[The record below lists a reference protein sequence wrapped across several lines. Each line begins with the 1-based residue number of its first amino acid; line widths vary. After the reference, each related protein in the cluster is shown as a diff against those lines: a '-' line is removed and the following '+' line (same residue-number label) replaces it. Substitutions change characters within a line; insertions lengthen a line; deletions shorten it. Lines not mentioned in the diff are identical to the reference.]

1 MRFDELGLKP
11 ELLDGLDFLGF
22 EACTPIQAEAIPHS
36 LEKKDIIGCAQTGTG
51 KTGAYLIPAIQRLM
65 EEPSDYSRV
74 LIIVPTRELASQI
87 DQNVDAISY
96 FTGVSSISILG
107 GNNPKAWERQKY
119 AIQNGTD
126 ILITTPGRFLS
137 HLSLGYINLDHIEI
151 VVLDEAD
158 KMLDMGFHADIL
170 RIISHVPEKRQTLMY
185 SATMAPEIRKLAKK
199 ILTEP
204 VEINLNLAKPAEGVD
219 QSAYI
224 VYDEQKIPLLAHLL
238 STKEV
243 ESMIVFAS
251 SKASVDEITRKLKRL
266 NHGVNAIHSDKD
278 QEERQETLRAFKNRQ
293 FPILV
298 GTDVLARG
306 IDIDNLS
313 HVLNYDCPIDAEDYV
328 HRVGRTARAE
338 RTGEAIT
345 FVNPKDQRRLQKI
358 ERLIESEIPKALV
371 PEELGPVPT
380 YNPRPSHGGKKHG
393 GRRNNNGRSNN
404 HRNRKGRNN
413 PQGKSR
419 PNRENTPQGAKE
431 GNSPSGSNQGKPRKK
446 RYRPRRKSSNS
457 SSPENRDGGGGGGN

>member
-1 MRFDELGLKP
+1 MRFDELGLEP

-22 EACTPIQAEAIPHS
+22 EDCTPIQEAAIPHS
-36 LEKKDIIGCAQTGTG
+36 LNYKDIIGCAQTGTG
-51 KTGAYLIPAIQRLM
+51 KTGAYLIPVIQRLM
-65 EEPSDYSRV
+65 EEPSDYSRI

-96 FTGVSSISILG
+96 FTGISSISILG

-137 HLSLGYINLDHIEI
+137 HLSLGYINLDHIEV

-170 RIISHVPEKRQTLMY
+170 RIISHVPKDRQTLMY
-185 SATMAPEIRKLAKK
+185 SATMPPEIRKLAKE
-199 ILTEP
+199 ILRDP
-204 VEINLNLAKPAEGVD
+204 IEISLNLAKPAEGVE

-224 VYDEQKIPLLAHLL
+224 VYDEQKIPLLEHLL
-238 STKEV
+238 STKEI

-266 NHGVNAIHSDKD
+266 KFGVNAIHSDKD

-313 HVLNYDCPIDAEDYV
+313 HVLNYDCPLDAEDYV

-345 FVNPKDQRRLQKI
+345 FVNPKDQRRLVKI
-358 ERLIESEIPKALV
+358 ERLIESEIPKAPV
-371 PEELGPVPT
+371 PDTLGPTPQ
-380 YNPRPSHGGKKHG
+380 YKPNWSQNGKNRRG
-393 GRRNNNGRSNN
+393 NRRNKNRSHNRSNKGRGRGDN
-404 HRNRKGRNN
+404 RGSNRNRNSSN
-413 PQGKSR
+413 S
-419 PNRENTPQGAKE
+419 NREK
-431 GNSPSGSNQGKPRKK
+431 NSSNPSGQSSSKSKKK
-446 RYRPRRKSSNS
+446 RYRPRRKPSGPP
-457 SSPENRDGGGGGGN
+457 SPGDNKGD